1 MDDKAKSIIQ
11 GMNQDPAAVQRL
23 LSSQDGRR
31 LVQMMAQANGG
42 PALQQAANSAMRGD
56 TSQIVQMVNRLMQSP
71 EGAALVERINQ
82 AAKK

>member
-31 LVQMMAQANGG
+31 LVQMMAQVNGG

-56 TSQIVQMVNRLMQSP
+56 TGHIVQMVNRLMQSP

>member
-31 LVQMMAQANGG
+31 LVQMMAQVNGG

-56 TSQIVQMVNRLMQSP
+56 TGQIVQMVNRLMQSP
-71 EGAALVERINQ
+71 EGAALVKRINQ

>member
-31 LVQMMAQANGG
+31 LVQMMAQVNGG
-42 PALQQAANSAMRGD
+42 PALQQAANSAMRDD
-56 TSQIVQMVNRLMQSP
+56 TGQIVQMVNRLMQSP

>member
-11 GMNQDPAAVQRL
+11 GMNQDSAAIQRL

-31 LVQMMAQANGG
+31 LVQMMAQVNGG
-42 PALQQAANSAMRGD
+42 PALQQAANNAMRGD
-56 TSQIVQMVNRLMQSP
+56 TGQIVQMVNRLMQSP